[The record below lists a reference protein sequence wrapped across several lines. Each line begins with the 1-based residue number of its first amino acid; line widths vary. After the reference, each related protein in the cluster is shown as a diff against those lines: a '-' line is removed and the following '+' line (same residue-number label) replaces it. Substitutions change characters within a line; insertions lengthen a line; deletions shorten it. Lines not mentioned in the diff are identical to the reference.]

1 MNDIK
6 VFYHFYDYRE
16 LENTSYEELV
26 KVIKDYE
33 EEVQCQNQWKK

>member
-6 VFYHFYDYRE
+6 EIYDILDFKE
-16 LENTSYEELV
+16 SENIQFADLK